1 MKKFITLI
9 AIACCMQ
16 VQAQDP
22 VSFSGYTR
30 TDAYLGVIDKDP
42 LSLKSLYSETSLKI
56 KARTGTRGQAYT
68 DIRFKTG
75 NEFGKKFSSLDIRE
89 AYLDLIFGKLE
100 IRAGKQISPW
110 GRADGLNPTD
120 NLTPADYF
128 VRSPEYDDMRLGSY
142 RLRGILNPAGWL
154 RIEADLVPLFTP
166 SVYRFDLVGMPD
178 FVTIAP
184 ASDPGFQWDKSSVAA
199 KIDFIFPSI
208 EGSVSW
214 FKGYD
219 PLPALKPGTLPAPP
233 FNPFAMELLQV
244 PFRQQTFGADF
255 AAVLLGTGIRGEV
268 AWETPEQGDSIDPL
282 LPNPEI
288 QFVLSLDR
296 ELGPFRIIAG
306 YMGKYVQDFVPADP
320 PQAFDPSML
329 ANPAVW
335 PMLGPML
342 TGQIAY
348 YNRILYDQT
357 HEWSHSILF
366 RPSVSLFHE
375 SLDLEFSLL
384 YCFTTGEYLT
394 YPKISWQV
402 TDGLRAIAGYQLYHG
417 DELTRFSWIK
427 HAFNGPFVEFRLN
440 F

>member
-1 MKKFITLI
+1 
-9 AIACCMQ
+9 
-16 VQAQDP
+16 
-22 VSFSGYTR
+22 
-30 TDAYLGVIDKDP
+30 
-42 LSLKSLYSETSLKI
+42 
-56 KARTGTRGQAYT
+56 
-68 DIRFKTG
+68 
-75 NEFGKKFSSLDIRE
+75 
-89 AYLDLIFGKLE
+89 
-100 IRAGKQISPW
+100 
-110 GRADGLNPTD
+110 
-120 NLTPADYF
+120 
-128 VRSPEYDDMRLGSY
+128 
-142 RLRGILNPAGWL
+142 
-154 RIEADLVPLFTP
+154 
-166 SVYRFDLVGMPD
+166 
-178 FVTIAP
+178 
-184 ASDPGFQWDKSSVAA
+184 
-199 KIDFIFPSI
+199 
-208 EGSVSW
+208 
-214 FKGYD
+214 
-219 PLPALKPGTLPAPP
+219 
-233 FNPFAMELLQV
+233 MELLQV